1 LSSVRISRVEK
12 CRAMTAA
19 IASPLALLIASNALT
34 FAGGG
39 TILAGKHNVRRVLLI
54 NGAPDAPPR
63 GQARHTR
70 HRAPRHPGLRR
81 KRPSRRNLLDPTL
94 ASRQARPL
102 CHSLLHR
109 ARLWHPARGAGLAH
123 GGRRRKG

>member
-1 LSSVRISRVEK
+1 
-12 CRAMTAA
+12 MTAA

-63 GQARHTR
+63 GKLDMFVTE
-70 HRAPRHPGLRR
+70 PRGTPVSGESVHLGETCWIPLLPPDKPGLYVIRSYTVLDSGIR
-81 KRPSRRNLLDPTL
+81 LETRGLLTVV
-94 ASRQARPL
+94 
-102 CHSLLHR
+102 
-109 ARLWHPARGAGLAH
+109 AGE
-123 GGRRRKG
+123 GVDDQD